1 MATTEKPSSTTK
13 SAPKKAGAG
22 ERVKAAAR
30 RKSAAGA
37 ETQKSASQGEQD
49 AIQLLKADH
58 HEVEAMFERYEQ
70 LDDDDQKLELAETI
84 CLALTVH
91 TRIEEEIF
99 YPAYRKA
106 TGDDDLAD
114 EATVE
119 HQAAKDLIG
128 QIEAMEPEENLYD
141 ARVKVLSEEI
151 QHHVEEEEKPEEGMF
166 ARARAA
172 KMDLKELGRRMAE
185 RKQQLLMELAGD

>member
-1 MATTEKPSSTTK
+1 MAATEKPSSTTK

-37 ETQKSASQGEQD
+37 ETQKSASQGVQD

-58 HEVEAMFERYEQ
+58 REVEAMFERYEQ

-141 ARVKVLSEEI
+141 ARVKVLWEEI

-172 KMDLKELGRRMAE
+172 KMDLKDLGRRMAE
-185 RKQQLLMELAGD
+185 RKQQLMMELAGD